1 MKIVYDPEVDTLHIW
16 LQETTVTTKELADGV
31 SADYNRNG
39 QLAGIEILDAA
50 KRLDRVDNLRQ
61 ITLEGAGD
69 FVAVW
74 GSKYP
79 GVPYGSYHAEALTW
93 LQQDRDAVDNLSVGD
108 SSDRLTP
115 EDSLALVREFYAAG
129 AVQVRVEG
137 KYLDEIGEGADTLE
151 IVLPEDAE
159 ARAALF
165 AIQKRVMEETG
176 SAFDPAE
183 EEGQKSFTIGW

>member
-1 MKIVYDPEVDTLHIW
+1 MKIVYDPEMDALHIW
-16 LQETTVTTKELADGV
+16 LQETTVMTKEIADGV
-31 SADYNRNG
+31 SADYDQNG

-50 KRLDRVDNLRQ
+50 KRLDGVDSLRQ

-79 GVPYGSYHAEALTW
+79 GLPYGSYHAEALIW
-93 LQQDRDAVDNLSVGD
+93 LQQDNDAVENLSVGD
-108 SSDRLTP
+108 SGERLTP

-129 AVQVRVEG
+129 AVQVCVEG

-151 IVLPEDAE
+151 VVLPEDAK
-159 ARAALF
+159 ARKLLF
-165 AIQKRVMEETG
+165 EIQRRVMEETE

-183 EEGQKSFTIGW
+183 DKGQSPLTIGW